1 MISLS
6 YCQQMA
12 AYNQR
17 LNQQIIAVCR
27 RLPQS
32 ELDRDR
38 GAFFGSIQATLNHLY
53 YGDRVWLGRFQ
64 QQPYQAS
71 NLGRDLFTEFAEYC
85 QARQDFDEHI
95 LSWANHLSEAW
106 LEQEFEYHSPLYQQT
121 IVRPHWF
128 LVTHLFNHQ
137 THHRGQV
144 TTLLSQLGLDV
155 GVTDLPWVVSP
166 LL

>member
-1 MISLS
+1 MISPS

-27 RLPQS
+27 TLPQS

-95 LSWANHLSEAW
+95 LRWTNHLSEAW
-106 LEQEFEYHSPLYQQT
+106 LEQEFKYHSPLYQQT
-121 IVRPHWF
+121 IIRPHWF

-144 TTLLSQLGLDV
+144 TTLLSQLGLDI